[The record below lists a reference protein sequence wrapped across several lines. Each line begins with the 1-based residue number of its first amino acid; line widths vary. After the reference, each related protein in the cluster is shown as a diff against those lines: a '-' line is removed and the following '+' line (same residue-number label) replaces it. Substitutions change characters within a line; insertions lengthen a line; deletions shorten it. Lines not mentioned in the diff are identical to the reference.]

1 MSPNL
6 VHKRRQKSINVQN
19 HITLKGGASLIW
31 KGPIAYLVLLQ
42 FPSVYRNR
50 MSVPY
55 MFGIAGFFAV
65 AHLKAGNTRC
75 LPVPKACQAKLRPG
89 NNHTVVAM
97 DLTSHSSSRTGQ
109 LCWHTTRLE
118 APFRLQYQNLKG
130 LKKGGGKQNSQ
141 SGSPVAHQRN
151 DAEPLQN
158 IIKRHRSDTWAC
170 SVGNSAFLC
179 LFFRG
184 SVDSLLTALR
194 GSMVG

>member
-1 MSPNL
+1 
-6 VHKRRQKSINVQN
+6 
-19 HITLKGGASLIW
+19 
-31 KGPIAYLVLLQ
+31 
-42 FPSVYRNR
+42 

-55 MFGIAGFFAV
+55 MFSIAGIFAV

-89 NNHTVVAM
+89 NNHIVVAM

-118 APFRLQYQNLKG
+118 SPFRLQYQNLKG

-158 IIKRHRSDTWAC
+158 IIKRAVLGPAAWATAHSCVYFSEAASIHCSLHCGVPWWGRLANLLQFHRSC
-170 SVGNSAFLC
+170 YQQ
-179 LFFRG
+179 
-184 SVDSLLTALR
+184 TAHVR
-194 GSMVG
+194 SSSFHGDMDNFQ